1 MLVLAIDTALA
12 ACSVAVLDA
21 DADTV
26 VAGDSVLME
35 RGHAE
40 ALIPM
45 VERVMATAGLDFEQ
59 IDRFA
64 VTVGPGSFTGL
75 RVGISAA
82 RGFGL
87 ACDRPVAGITTLAAL
102 AAPFLATDD
111 TLPVV
116 AAIDARH
123 DNVFLQMFGA
133 SGRTLIAPR
142 ATTVRDAAR
151 AVAIGPARL
160 VGSGASLI
168 ADAWPPGE
176 QPPVSVDFAAAA
188 DIAWV
193 ARLGAVADPAV
204 AEPRPFYLRP
214 PDAKPQDKARI
225 ARR

>member
-1 MLVLAIDTALA
+1 MFVLAIDTALA

-21 DADTV
+21 DRDSI

-45 VERVMATAGLDFEQ
+45 VERVMASAGLDFEN

-87 ACDRPVAGITTLAAL
+87 ACDRPVAGVTTLAAL
-102 AAPFLATDD
+102 AAPFLAMDD
-111 TLPVV
+111 SLPVV

-160 VGSGASLI
+160 VGSGAGLLAEVWPANERPPI
-168 ADAWPPGE
+168 AVEVVPAP
-176 QPPVSVDFAAAA
+176 

-214 PDAKPQDKARI
+214 PDAKPQDRARI